1 MKSLR
6 KILDFADEL
15 NKLDIPIIVHQ
26 GMKCSR
32 CHQRIGRIS
41 NEYGSAY
48 PCLNVNCGNFS
59 DYHTIK
65 ATWEKLEAVQEDLV

>member
-32 CHQRIGRIS
+32 CRQRIGRLLNDNS
-41 NEYGSAY
+41 AAY

-65 ATWEKLEAVQEDLV
+65 TIWEKMEAVQ